1 MASRLLHQS
10 IVIPIRPPHRLTTQD
25 ASFLYGESRTAP
37 LHFGGFATFAGAID
51 YRRLLEHMEARL
63 PLVPRFRERLVL
75 APFNLAH
82 PAMEPDPDFKLT
94 NHVQLHELPLDSND
108 DAVMQAVMRVFEPA
122 LSRQRPLWELH
133 LFRGLSGRRSA
144 LLWKIHH
151 AIVDGV
157 SWVQVLN
164 AILACTADEPAPIVD
179 GKASKPPVYAAPL
192 AQAALD
198 LTEMRLDA
206 ARRIV
211 TGLPDAT
218 QAIDS
223 AMSTLRSL
231 IRPTIAAPWNRS
243 FVSEKRMLARMR
255 YRLEDV
261 RTIRRAFGATLNDL
275 AVAILAEGAARYLRH
290 HGIDAGGRSM
300 RIGCPVSVRSL
311 SEMSK
316 LGNRVSMMV
325 VETAAQ
331 PGDPI
336 ERLRAV
342 AAETSRIKASHESE
356 ALDVLA
362 AAADF
367 IPPRLMALASPLGT
381 GLIDAASGLAARAPA
396 IARRLAATIP
406 LPINFIATNVHGP
419 TGPRYVAGHEML
431 DYAGMIP
438 LGGNLGYGA
447 VICTYNH
454 QLSLG
459 LMAEPRL
466 MPDVELMKSC
476 VGEAFDELMHA
487 AEEARP
493 HPLEH
498 PQAA

>member
-51 YRRLLEHMEARL
+51 YPRLLEHMEARL

-94 NHVQLHELPLDSND
+94 NHVQLHELTDSNQ
-108 DAVMQAVMRVFEPA
+108 DAVMHAVMRIFEPA

-133 LFRGLSGRRSA
+133 LFRGLSAGRSA

-164 AILACTADEPAPIVD
+164 AILACGADEPAPVPIYD
-179 GKASKPPVYAAPL
+179 GDRSRRASAGAL

-198 LTEMRLDA
+198 LAEMRLDA

-211 TGLPDAT
+211 TGFPDTT
-218 QAIDS
+218 QAMGS
-223 AMSTLRSL
+223 AMSTLRSM
-231 IRPTIAAPWNRS
+231 IRPTIAAPWNQGL
-243 FVSEKRMLARMR
+243 VTEERMLARMR
-255 YRLEDV
+255 YPLEDV
-261 RTIRRAFGATLNDL
+261 RSIRRAFGATLNDV
-275 AVAILAEGAARYLRH
+275 AVTILAEGAARYLRH

-325 VETAAQ
+325 VETSAQ
-331 PGDPI
+331 PGDPVA
-336 ERLRAV
+336 RLKAI
-342 AAETSRIKASHESE
+342 AAETARIKASHESE
-356 ALDVLA
+356 ALDALTA
-362 AAADF
+362 ATDF
-367 IPPRLMALASPLGT
+367 IPPSVMAMASPLAT
-381 GLIDAASGLAARAPA
+381 GVIDAASGLSARAPA

-406 LPINFIATNVHGP
+406 LSINFIATNVHGP

-438 LGGNLGYGA
+438 LGGNMAYGA

-459 LMAEPRL
+459 LMAEPRM

-476 VGEAFDELMHA
+476 VGEAFGELMGA
-487 AEEARP
+487 AEMAHP